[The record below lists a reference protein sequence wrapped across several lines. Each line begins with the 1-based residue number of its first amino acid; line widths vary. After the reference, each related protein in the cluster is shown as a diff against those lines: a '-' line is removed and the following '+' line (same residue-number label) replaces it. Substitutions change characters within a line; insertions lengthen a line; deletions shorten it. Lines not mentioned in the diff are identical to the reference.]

1 MGDSQRRHSLGEGV
15 NRVPVD
21 RGGNLFFNCPFCD
34 GRAITIEETT
44 TASVAVLCIC
54 CGACT
59 PVYKTA
65 SGAIK
70 KWSDWQ
76 KRWNALAKEEAT

>member
-1 MGDSQRRHSLGEGV
+1 M
-15 NRVPVD
+15 PVD

-34 GRAITIEETT
+34 GRAITIE
-44 TASVAVLCIC
+44 AVRGPGHAVAVFCIC

-59 PVYKTA
+59 PAYNTE

-76 KRWNALAKEEAT
+76 KRWEEEEAT